1 MQVHGILLVFL
12 AVVHQVIQ
20 YCGRCVYQVQV
31 LGPVVSETVQSA
43 GSNQVFDCF
52 LIDRFIV
59 DSFEEIVY
67 IFIRSVFLPF
77 FDDFFYG
84 SFTHSLDGG
93 HSETD
98 LAM

>member
-1 MQVHGILLVFL
+1 M
-12 AVVHQVIQ
+12 
-20 YCGRCVYQVQV
+20 QV
-31 LGPVVSETVQSA
+31 LGPVVSETVQPA

-77 FDDFFYG
+77 FNDFFYS

-93 HSETD
+93 YAKAD
-98 LAM
+98 LTM